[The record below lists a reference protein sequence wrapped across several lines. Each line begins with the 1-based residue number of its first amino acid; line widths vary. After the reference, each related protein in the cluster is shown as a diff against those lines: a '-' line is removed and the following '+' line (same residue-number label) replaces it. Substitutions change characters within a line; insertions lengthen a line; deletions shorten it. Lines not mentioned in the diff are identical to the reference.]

1 MKPYDEWMYWRT
13 DESDGDSYIW
23 YRQLAKD
30 PIFKTAVQERW
41 KVIYPYLQGVSDQI
55 RMYGET
61 LKLSFES
68 DSAMWPTDKA
78 AIQEHKSGFSDW
90 SGDEELPT
98 FEQVINNFVQ
108 VYEAR
113 LGGMNTLITSGQ
125 FTN

>member
-1 MKPYDEWMYWRT
+1 M
-13 DESDGDSYIW
+13 
-23 YRQLAKD
+23 AKD
-30 PIFKTAVQERW
+30 ATFKKAVQDRW
-41 KVIYPYLQGVSDQI
+41 EVIYPYLQGVSDQI

-90 SGDEELPT
+90 SGDEKLST
-98 FEQVINNFVQ
+98 FEEVIKNFVQ

-113 LGGMNTLITSGQ
+113 LGGMNTLITSGK